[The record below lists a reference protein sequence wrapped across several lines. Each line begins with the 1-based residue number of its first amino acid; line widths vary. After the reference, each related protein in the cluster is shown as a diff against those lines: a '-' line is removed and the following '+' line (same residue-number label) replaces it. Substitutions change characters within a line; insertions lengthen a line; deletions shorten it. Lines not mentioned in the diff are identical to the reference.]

1 MDSSSTAQVTPT
13 KYGGGR
19 QFSSSPIKM
28 QSKKG
33 LFVDGVWRCM
43 VLPNHEVRTEANKL
57 AGNCSPRLPASHF
70 QVKKESANKGRW
82 FYTCQEPKEQ
92 SCGFFLWDDDAKTRE
107 MKTVLHNSRSEA
119 GPPTTA
125 KKPTSRVQDT
135 ERSGGYNTI
144 KESKAID
151 LDKDDEDEYG
161 EWPLGAEDE
170 IEAAEAAEAA
180 ERASSMRPPETPRKV
195 LKTSGFSTPGSKRIQ
210 SGEDSWPTPATNAT
224 SRAEDVFRT
233 PVSARSQPLG
243 LDSASKRGL
252 ISPSASPTPN
262 RRLDFSSVAATGAS
276 GSADYDITEEVLQLL
291 EGRPI
296 EDETIASLRHLLNR
310 YALKNSGIEK
320 GRDVTRLALK
330 ARDAKIEDLQQQVAT
345 LESKREMDK
354 AIIRHFKDDMSASV
368 TKRGRGRGRGS

>member
-1 MDSSSTAQVTPT
+1 MSGAVWLSPT
-13 KYGGGR
+13 RKIR
-19 QFSSSPIKM
+19 A
-28 QSKKG
+28 
-33 LFVDGVWRCM
+33 
-43 VLPNHEVRTEANKL
+43 EANRF

-92 SCGFFLWDDDAKTRE
+92 SCGFFLWDDDAKSRE
-107 MKTVLHNSRSEA
+107 KKAVLHNSRSEA
-119 GPPTTA
+119 GPSITP
-125 KKPTSRVQDT
+125 KKPGNRAQDV
-135 ERSGGYNTI
+135 EG
-144 KESKAID
+144 SKVVD
-151 LDKDDEDEYG
+151 LDKDGEDEFG

-170 IEAAEAAEAA
+170 LEAIEAA
-180 ERASSMRPPETPRKV
+180 ERALSMGPPETPRKA
-195 LKTSGFSTPGSKRIQ
+195 LKTSTFTTPGSKRAR
-210 SGEDSWPTPATNAT
+210 SGEDSWPTPATNTT
-224 SRAEDVFRT
+224 SRAEDIFGT
-233 PVSARSQPLG
+233 PTPARLQHPE

-262 RRLDFSSVAATGAS
+262 RRLDFGSVASSGAR
-276 GSADYDITEEVLQLL
+276 GSTDYEITEEVLQLL
-291 EGRPI
+291 EGQPV
-296 EDETIASLRHLLNR
+296 EDETIANIRGLLNR

-368 TKRGRGRGRGS
+368 TKRGRG

>member
-1 MDSSSTAQVTPT
+1 MDSPTMDQVTPT
-13 KYGGGR
+13 KSGAGR

-33 LFVDGVWRCM
+33 LFVDGVWRC
-43 VLPNHEVRTEANKL
+43 
-57 AGNCSPRLPASHF
+57 NCSPRLPASHF

-92 SCGFFLWDDDAKTRE
+92 SCGFFLWDDDAKSRE
-107 MKTVLHNSRSEA
+107 KKAVLHNSRSEA
-119 GPPTTA
+119 GPSITPKNPGNQA
-125 KKPTSRVQDT
+125 QDI
-135 ERSGGYNTI
+135 EG
-144 KESKAID
+144 SKVVD
-151 LDKDDEDEYG
+151 LDKDGEDEFG

-170 IEAAEAAEAA
+170 LEAIEAA
-180 ERASSMRPPETPRKV
+180 ERAVSMGPPETPRKA
-195 LKTSGFSTPGSKRIQ
+195 LKTSTFTTPGSKRER
-210 SGEDSWPTPATNAT
+210 SGEDSWPTPATNTT
-224 SRAEDVFRT
+224 SRAEDIFGT
-233 PVSARSQPLG
+233 PTPARLQHPE

-252 ISPSASPTPN
+252 ISPSASPAPN
-262 RRLDFSSVAATGAS
+262 RRLDFGSVAASGAR
-276 GSADYDITEEVLQLL
+276 GSTDYEITEEVLQLL
-291 EGRPI
+291 EGQPV
-296 EDETIASLRHLLNR
+296 EDETIANVRGLLNR

>member
-1 MDSSSTAQVTPT
+1 MDSSSTSGVTPT
-13 KYGGGR
+13 KSGAGR

-33 LFVDGVWRCM
+33 LLVDGVWRC
-43 VLPNHEVRTEANKL
+43 
-57 AGNCSPRLPASHF
+57 NCSPRLPASHF

-119 GPPTTA
+119 GPPTTP
-125 KKPTSRVQDT
+125 KKPTSRAQGT
-135 ERSGGYNTI
+135 ERSGGYNMA
-144 KESKAID
+144 KESKVID
-151 LDKDDEDEYG
+151 LDKDEEDEYG
-161 EWPLGAEDE
+161 EWPLDAEDE
-170 IEAAEAAEAA
+170 IEAVEAA
-180 ERASSMRPPETPRKV
+180 ERASSMRPPETPRKA
-195 LKTSGFSTPGSKRIQ
+195 LKTSDFSTPGSKRIR
-210 SGEDSWPTPATNAT
+210 SGEDSWPTPVTNAT

-233 PVSARSQPLG
+233 PTITRSQSLG

-262 RRLDFSSVAATGAS
+262 RRLDFGSVAMTSASASASAS

-291 EGRPI
+291 EGQPI
-296 EDETIASLRHLLNR
+296 EDETITSLRQLLNR

-368 TKRGRGRGRGS
+368 SRRGRGRGRGS

>member
-1 MDSSSTAQVTPT
+1 MVSGAVRLSPT
-13 KYGGGR
+13 H
-19 QFSSSPIKM
+19 
-28 QSKKG
+28 KG
-33 LFVDGVWRCM
+33 L
-43 VLPNHEVRTEANKL
+43 TEANIF

-119 GPPTTA
+119 GPPTTP
-125 KKPTSRVQDT
+125 KKLNTRAEDTSR
-135 ERSGGYNTI
+135 SGSYNTA
-144 KESKAID
+144 KECKVID
-151 LDKDDEDEYG
+151 LDEDDEDEYG

-170 IEAAEAAEAA
+170 IEAVEAA
-180 ERASSMRPPETPRKV
+180 ERATSMRPPETPRKA
-195 LKTSGFSTPGSKRIQ
+195 LKTSDFSIPGSKRIR
-210 SGEDSWPTPATNAT
+210 SGEGPWPTPASNAT
-224 SRAEDVFRT
+224 SRTEDIFGT
-233 PVSARSQPLG
+233 PTTARSQSLG
-243 LDSASKRGL
+243 LDSPSKRGL

-262 RRLDFSSVAATGAS
+262 RRLDFGSVATTGAS
-276 GSADYDITEEVLQLL
+276 GPADYDITEEVLQLL
-291 EGRPI
+291 EGQPI
-296 EDETIASLRHLLNR
+296 EDETITNLRQLLNR

-368 TKRGRGRGRGS
+368 SRRGRGRGRGS